1 MLSDHNL
8 DPRSERLNDNAH
20 VGGETTGYAL
30 VDPERIARR
39 VSAEN
44 RKGDAVANRLAILTL
59 AIAPLMVQASVQ
71 AAPPASRNA
80 QAPWRDVTPREGLAG
95 WHTTG
100 GNATYGFEN
109 GELIGRAEP
118 GKTNSWLVSDAQYGD
133 FILEFDAK
141 TDPALNSGM
150 MIRGQSRPD
159 YRNGVVHGYQAEI
172 DPSSR
177 RWSAGLYDEQ
187 RRQWLYT
194 LGRNEPAR
202 RTFRSGDWN
211 HYRVEAIGTRLR
223 TWINGVPAADVV
235 DDMDARGFI
244 AFQVHAIPDA
254 DAARHPE
261 VRFRNVRVITD
272 APARFAMP
280 ATKHDQQGWLSN
292 QLSAGERREG
302 WTLLWDGKT
311 GKGWHGAKSAS
322 FPASGWST
330 AGGVLSVNGGGGDIL
345 TNREY
350 RDFELSV
357 DFKLK
362 PGGNSGIK
370 YFVDAGLLKSKGEAI
385 GLEYQLLDDARHPD
399 AKMGRDGNRTL
410 GSLYDLITA
419 KNLSDPDS
427 PGKRVNPPGEWN
439 RAVIVVRGA
448 HVEHWLNGFKM
459 VEYDRG
465 SPAFRALVAQ
475 SKYAGVPGF
484 GEGRQGP
491 ILLQDHGGRVEFRS
505 IKLRER

>member
-1 MLSDHNL
+1 MT
-8 DPRSERLNDNAH
+8 RA
-20 VGGETTGYAL
+20 
-30 VDPERIARR
+30 
-39 VSAEN
+39 
-44 RKGDAVANRLAILTL
+44 LAILTL
-59 AIAPLMVQASVQ
+59 AAAPLMTQTSVY
-71 AAPPASRNA
+71 AAPPGPAASA
-80 QAPWRDVTPREGLAG
+80 QQSGTNQASTNQAKAPWRDVTPREGLAG
-95 WHTTG
+95 WRATG
-100 GNATYGFEN
+100 GKASYAFEN

-118 GKTNSWLVSDAQYGD
+118 GKTNSWLVSEAQYGD
-133 FILEFDAK
+133 FIIEFDAK

-159 YRNGVVHGYQAEI
+159 YRDGVVHGYQAEI

-194 LGRNEPAR
+194 LGRNVAAR
-202 RTFRSGDWN
+202 QTFRSGDWN
-211 HYRVEAIGTRLR
+211 HYRVEAIGNRLR

-235 DDMDARGFI
+235 DDVDARGFI

-254 DAARHPE
+254 EAARHPE
-261 VRFRNVRVITD
+261 VRFRKVRMITD

-280 ATKHDQQGWLSN
+280 ATALAEQGWLTN
-292 QLSAGERREG
+292 RLSAGEQRAG
-302 WTLLWDGKT
+302 WKLLWDGKT
-311 GKGWHGAKSAS
+311 GAGWRSVKGQK
-322 FPASGWST
+322 FPASGWSM
-330 AGGVLSVNGGGGDIL
+330 ADGVLRVEGGGGGSGGDIA
-345 TNREY
+345 TTRDY
-350 RDFELSV
+350 RDFELSI
-357 DFKLK
+357 DFKLT
-362 PGGNSGIK
+362 PGANSGIK
-370 YFVDAGLLKSKGEAI
+370 YFVDAGLLKKSESI
-385 GLEYQLLDDARHPD
+385 GLEYQLLDDERHPD

-410 GSLYDLITA
+410 GSLYDLIAA

-427 PGKRVNPPGEWN
+427 PGKRINPPGSWN

-484 GEGRQGP
+484 GESKQGP
-491 ILLQDHGGRVEFRS
+491 ILLQDHGDRVEFRS
-505 IKLRER
+505 IKLREL

>member
-1 MLSDHNL
+1 M
-8 DPRSERLNDNAH
+8 PAATQ
-20 VGGETTGYAL
+20 GQ
-30 VDPERIARR
+30 PK
-39 VSAEN
+39 AE
-44 RKGDAVANRLAILTL
+44 
-59 AIAPLMVQASVQ
+59 
-71 AAPPASRNA
+71 A
-80 QAPWRDVTPREGLAG
+80 QQKAPWRDVTPRAGLAG
-95 WHTTG
+95 FHATG
-100 GNATYGFEN
+100 GNATYGVEN

-141 TDPALNSGM
+141 TDPALNSGV

-159 YRNGVVHGYQAEI
+159 YRNGVVFGYQAEI

-194 LGRNEPAR
+194 LGRNEAAR
-202 RTFRSGDWN
+202 QTFRSGDWN

-254 DAARHPE
+254 AAARHPE
-261 VRFRNVRVITD
+261 ARFRNVRMITD
-272 APARFAMP
+272 GAARFALP
-280 ATKHDQQGWLSN
+280 ATRIDQQGWLSN
-292 QLSAGERREG
+292 RLSAGEQREG

-311 GKGWHGAKSAS
+311 TKGWRSAKGPA
-322 FPASGWST
+322 FPKKGWSLADGLLT
-330 AGGVLSVNGGGGDIL
+330 VEGAGGAESTNGGDIV
-345 TNREY
+345 TTRDY
-350 RDFELSV
+350 RNFELSV
-357 DFKLK
+357 DFRLT
-362 PGGNSGIK
+362 PGANSGIK
-370 YFVDAGLLKSKGEAI
+370 YFVDPTLLKGEGSAI

-399 AKMGRDGNRTL
+399 AKMGRDGNRTI

-419 KNLSDPDS
+419 RNLSDPDS

-439 RAVIVVRGA
+439 RAVLVVRGR
-448 HVEHWLNGFKM
+448 HVEHWLNGFKV
-459 VEYDRG
+459 VEYERG

-475 SKYAGVPGF
+475 SKYAKWPKF
-484 GEGRQGP
+484 GEAQQGP
-491 ILLQDHGGRVEFRS
+491 ILLQDHGNRVDFRS
-505 IKLRER
+505 IKLREL